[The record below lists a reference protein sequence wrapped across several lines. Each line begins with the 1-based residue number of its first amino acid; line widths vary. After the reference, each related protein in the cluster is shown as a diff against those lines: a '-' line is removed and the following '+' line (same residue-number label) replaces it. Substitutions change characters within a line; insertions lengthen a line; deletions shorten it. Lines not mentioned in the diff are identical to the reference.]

1 MLNFQDEKLKCSYT
15 PLLTEFNKSSISNN
29 LNYSSSLKNSEQEQ
43 NCNSFLSINKSNLNN
58 ENINNQNYTNE
69 ENLYSERISNS
80 KINLSDSEILFKKI
94 NEIKSTNKKF
104 TNEDFVTPK
113 KNKEKIQ
120 YIPDVFNLSSNNS
133 KNINIS
139 NLNIIIST
147 GNIQQNLLNSLNN
160 ANNEKPKE
168 IDLKKEIEK
177 NLQEYFQKKIV
188 SNEKTIE
195 SSKRSY
201 LQQNNKSKSNSQKKY
216 KNKSKKN
223 IFTSEIKGYKELS
236 YLKRKKLPISNKKS
250 CKNKYTS
257 IFNSMNS
264 TKKYKQIYSE
274 RRLNTDKN
282 ILNQIPK
289 FKKNK
294 SLKKT
299 LSTKSKLTIKQNL
312 EKLKYSTSTLELTN
326 NTNNSNVNVKTE
338 FNIKTVSNKSKN
350 IKKNTIPKST
360 KKNKNTIT
368 HYKNNEFYER
378 YKNDSNK
385 LKKTKSNK
393 NLKLRNFSEKNKTL
407 NLSNSSKCSFRDLS
421 SRSRT
426 NSKKKSNI
434 FLTEEEIKNELRI
447 KNYKLYHD
455 YLTIHNEKNYMKL
468 KKIHIKN
475 NEKNGVKVLKNNI
488 KHITVAPITKITLK
502 MFENNIKMKKDR
514 LFKNNILEQYNYD
527 FTFRPKNYKSQY

>member
-1 MLNFQDEKLKCSYT
+1 MLNFQDDKLKCSYT

-29 LNYSSSLKNSEQEQ
+29 LNYSSSLKNTEQEQ
-43 NCNSFLSINKSNLNN
+43 NCNSFLSINNSNLNN
-58 ENINNQNYTNE
+58 ENINKQNYTNE

-94 NEIKSTNKKF
+94 NDIKSTNKKF

-139 NLNIIIST
+139 NLNIKISI
-147 GNIQQNLLNSLNN
+147 GNIQQNLLNSLNKVI
-160 ANNEKPKE
+160 NEKPKE

-177 NLQEYFQKKIV
+177 NLNNYFQKKIL
-188 SNEKTIE
+188 SEKTIQKNKK
-195 SSKRSY
+195 SFS
-201 LQQNNKSKSNSQKKY
+201 QQNNKSKSNSQQKY
-216 KNKSKKN
+216 KNKSNKN
-223 IFTSEIKGYKELS
+223 IFKPDIIGYKELS
-236 YLKRKKLPISNKKS
+236 YSKRKKLSISSKKNP
-250 CKNKYTS
+250 KKKYTS

-264 TKKYKQIYSE
+264 KKKYKEIYSE

-282 ILNQIPK
+282 SLNKIPK
-289 FKKNK
+289 FIKNK

-299 LSTKSKLTIKQNL
+299 LSTKSKLSIKQNL
-312 EKLKYSTSTLELTN
+312 EKLKYSTSTLEITN

-350 IKKNTIPKST
+350 LKKNTIPKST

-368 HYKNNEFYER
+368 HYKNNDFYER
-378 YKNDSNK
+378 HKNDSNK
-385 LKKTKSNK
+385 LKKNKSNI
-393 NLKLRNFSEKNKTL
+393 NFKIRFSSEKNKTL
-407 NLSNSSKCSFRDLS
+407 NLTNSSKNSFRDLS
-421 SRSRT
+421 SRTRT
-426 NSKKKSNI
+426 NSKRKSNK

-455 YLTIHNEKNYMKL
+455 YLTIHKENNYMKL

-488 KHITVAPITKITLK
+488 KNITVAPITKITLK
-502 MFENNIKMKKDR
+502 MFENNLKMKKDR
-514 LFKNNILEQYNYD
+514 VFKNNILEQYNYD
-527 FTFRPKNYKSQY
+527 FTFRPKNENSKY